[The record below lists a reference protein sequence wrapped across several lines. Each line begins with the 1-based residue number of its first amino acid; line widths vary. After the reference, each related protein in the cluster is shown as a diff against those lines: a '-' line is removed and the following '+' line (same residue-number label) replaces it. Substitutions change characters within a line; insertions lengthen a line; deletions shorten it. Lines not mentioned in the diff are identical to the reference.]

1 MCSPAR
7 IIFLLTGTWK
17 QELLQGEFGATGI
30 APPALASA
38 LPVNAA
44 RVLHLPSYWKSP
56 KDMVDTSTDK
66 QQIKPAKDT
75 CDKSWSMRNPS
86 NCLEIT
92 AKLYVLAPKSH
103 SNSEKLQSFKERT
116 GALPG
121 DLRSHLHIINYT
133 EGTIHQHL
141 QTKAGLQSAKC
152 MEIINPFSNQGLSC
166 TCQARNSQKSW
177 YTILNNLSL
186 VKLYLTL
193 ILAALW
199 IQSSLQKSRM
209 NLFSLHSCGQ
219 KTASGIHLCSFTHVP
234 TKGYT
239 WTRSLLAAQQLILL
253 NEVSG

>member
-1 MCSPAR
+1 MVNEKSLKLPGNYCKAICPGSKKPFKLRKTPVFQRENRSTARRLKEPFAHHKLHRGNNSPA
-7 IIFLLTGTWK
+7 LTD
-17 QELLQGEFGATGI
+17 QSR
-30 APPALASA
+30 PA
-38 LPVNAA
+38 V
-44 RVLHLPSYWKSP
+44 
-56 KDMVDTSTDK
+56 
-66 QQIKPAKDT
+66 
-75 CDKSWSMRNPS
+75 
-86 NCLEIT
+86 
-92 AKLYVLAPKSH
+92 
-103 SNSEKLQSFKERT
+103 
-116 GALPG
+116 
-121 DLRSHLHIINYT
+121 
-133 EGTIHQHL
+133 
-141 QTKAGLQSAKC
+141 SAKC

-199 IQSSLQKSRM
+199 IQSSLRKSRV

-239 WTRSLLAAQQLILL
+239 WTRGLLAAQQLILL